1 MNYFSYLYF
10 LTSIILENIVVC
22 SNLLQT
28 GKGGGGNGN
37 TLPKS
42 LRHAMGI
49 YRYRDMYYGKIK
61 HLMAAE

>member
-28 GKGGGGNGN
+28 GKGGAE
-37 TLPKS
+37 T
-42 LRHAMGI
+42 AI
-49 YRYRDMYYGKIK
+49 RYQNPSVMPWEITDIEICTTEKLSI
-61 HLMAAE
+61 